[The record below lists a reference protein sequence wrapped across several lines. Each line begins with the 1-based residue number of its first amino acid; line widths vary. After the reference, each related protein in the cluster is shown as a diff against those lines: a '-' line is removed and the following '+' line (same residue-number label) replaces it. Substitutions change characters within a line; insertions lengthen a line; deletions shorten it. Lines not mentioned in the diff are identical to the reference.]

1 MPKLKPSDQEER
13 NRIVRACIAG
23 NQERQGI
30 DDAGLAKCLGVV
42 PDTVRN
48 KKKRPET
55 FTLRE
60 LQTVS
65 RALKFS
71 PIQAA
76 SIVLGRDLTTS
87 EIRDFVLGR

>member
-1 MPKLKPSDQEER
+1 MPKLKPSEQEEK

-30 DDAGLAKCLGVV
+30 DDARLAKYLGVV
-42 PDTVRN
+42 PETVRN

-60 LQTVS
+60 LQAVS
-65 RALKFS
+65 RVLKFS
-71 PIQAA
+71 PVQAA
-76 SIVLGRDLTTS
+76 SIVLGRDLTAS
-87 EIRDFVLGR
+87 EIKNFILG

>member
-30 DDAGLAKCLGVV
+30 DDAGLAKYLGVV

-60 LQTVS
+60 LQAVS

-71 PIQAA
+71 PIQSA

>member
-1 MPKLKPSDQEER
+1 MPKLKPSEQEER

-23 NQERQGI
+23 NQERQGV
-30 DDAGLAKCLGVV
+30 DDSSLAKSLGVV

-48 KKKRPET
+48 KKKRPGT
-55 FTLRE
+55 FTLSE

-65 RALKFS
+65 RVLKFS

-76 SIVLGRDLTTS
+76 SIVLGRDLTRT
-87 EIRDFVLGR
+87 EIKDFILN

>member
-1 MPKLKPSDQEER
+1 MPRLKPSDQEER

-30 DDAGLAKCLGVV
+30 DDVGLAKYLGVV
-42 PDTVRN
+42 PNTVRN

-60 LQTVS
+60 LRLVS
-65 RALKFS
+65 RRSGATRVIKKALPARAGQGRTDKIT
-71 PIQAA
+71 IQ
-76 SIVLGRDLTTS
+76 
-87 EIRDFVLGR
+87 F